1 MRCVHCTI
9 NVLLLDVHVLLSV
22 DWRKHKV
29 FCMIFILLK
38 TGLRC
43 LNLAGYFTKF
53 LMINSLQASILG
65 VWGRDPKILGCGGH
79 GVSMKLSFPPIMYCS
94 AVQPTVVGLM
104 LPTSYIYV
112 CNL

>member
-43 LNLAGYFTKF
+43 LNLTGYFTKF

-65 VWGRDPKILGCGGH
+65 VWGSRPPDFGVWGH
-79 GVSMKLSFPPIMYCS
+79 GVSMKLSLHPIMYCS
-94 AVQPTVVGLM
+94 AVQPMVVGLM
-104 LPTSYIYV
+104 LPTS
-112 CNL
+112 